1 MTAKQYKESLHT
13 GDESYDKDHHN
24 FNERCLV
31 TDSGGET
38 FALMLDCMY
47 NQTCNWRFSVR
58 TCFNPLV
65 EGMESNFYANTDTA
79 KKAIIKHLKKQ
90 YKVICSILKKA
101 ENDTKRA

>member
-24 FNERCLV
+24 FNERCILI
-31 TDSGGET
+31 DIGGEN
-38 FALMLDCMY
+38 FALMLDYMY
-47 NQTCNWRFSVR
+47 NQTCNWRFSGR
-58 TCFNPLV
+58 TYFNPLV
-65 EGMESNFYANTDTA
+65 KGMEPKFYANADTA

-90 YKVICSILKKA
+90 HKVIDSILKKA